1 MDRDRSRPLPDGAA
15 CTACGA
21 NVPGGRI
28 RILAHRDD
36 VAFVEMECPSCD
48 STTLGLLIGA
58 NGEDGTSTLDL
69 SSDAP
74 NGDVQPRRVVA
85 RPITEDDVD
94 AIRRDLAEW
103 HGDLV
108 GWLDALDRGDRR
120 GSVFDR

>member
-1 MDRDRSRPLPDGAA
+1 MARDRSGPLPDGAA

-21 NVPGGRI
+21 TVPGARI

-36 VAFVEMECPSCD
+36 VAFVEMECPSCE
-48 STTLGLLIGA
+48 STTLGLLIGTA
-58 NGEDGTSTLDL
+58 GADGVSLDL

-74 NGDVQPRRVVA
+74 SGVAGPRRMVA
-85 RPITEDDVD
+85 RPITEADVD

-120 GSVFDR
+120 GSVVDR

>member
-36 VAFVEMECPSCD
+36 VAFVEMDCPSCQ
-48 STTLGLLIGA
+48 STTLGLLIG
-58 NGEDGTSTLDL
+58 ETDSTLDL
-69 SSDAP
+69 TSDAP
-74 NGDVQPRRVVA
+74 PAIEPARRFVA
-85 RPITEDDVD
+85 RPITAADVD

-103 HGDLV
+103 QGDLV

-120 GSVFDR
+120 GSVVDR

>member
-1 MDRDRSRPLPDGAA
+1 MDRDRSGPFPDGAA

-21 NVPGGRI
+21 NVPSGRI

-48 STTLGLLIGA
+48 STTLGLLIGTTA
-58 NGEDGTSTLDL
+58 DGGETTLDL
-69 SSDAP
+69 SADTPTGTDGS
-74 NGDVQPRRVVA
+74 RRLVA
-85 RPITEDDVD
+85 RAITQDDVD

-120 GSVFDR
+120 GSVVDR